1 MLRERLVEFEFD
13 EARSRQNADK
23 HGMDFVVAQ
32 QLWLDVRM
40 IEIPARPVDEPRWL
54 VVGLVG
60 STHYSSVITRR
71 GHHIRIISGRRSWK
85 KGVALYEGV
94 RV

>member
-1 MLRERLVEFEFD
+1 MEFEFD

-40 IEIPARPVDEPRWL
+40 IEIPARPVDESRWL
-54 VVGLVG
+54 VVGLIG
-60 STHYSSVITRR
+60 RTHYSAVITRR
-71 GHHIRIISGRRSWK
+71 RHRIRIISGRRSRK
-85 KGVALYEGV
+85 KEMARYEGE
-94 RV
+94 